1 MLAKQISI
9 FLENKLG
16 RLAEATKI
24 LSEAKINIRSLV
36 ISDTTDFGILRL
48 IVNDT
53 EKAYRVLKENNFT
66 VRITE
71 VIVLNISDEVG
82 GLSTVLEILDEAGLE
97 IEYMYAFLGRK
108 AGEAPVV
115 FRFEEV
121 DKAMTVLK
129 EHSITVLTEKE
140 V

>member
-1 MLAKQISI
+1 MLVKQISI

-24 LSEAKINIRSLV
+24 LAEAKINISSLV

-48 IVNDT
+48 IVNNT
-53 EKAYRVLKENNFT
+53 EEAHKVLKENNFT

-71 VIVLNISDEVG
+71 VVVFNIPDEVG
-82 GLSTVLEILDEAGLE
+82 GLSNVLQILDKAGLQ

-108 AGEAPVV
+108 AGEAPAV
-115 FRFEEV
+115 FRFEEADRAV
-121 DKAMTVLK
+121 AVLK
-129 EHSITVLTEKE
+129 EHNITVLTEKE
-140 V
+140 I